1 MTIDYILLSKKIE
14 LLKGYIAELKD
25 IVVFEETE
33 ILKDSLKYHSIER
46 LFQLS
51 VDTMIDINIHL
62 IRELGNKAP
71 DDLTSTF
78 VALAEIGIL
87 EEEFAEKI
95 KRVAGLRNMIVHR
108 YEKLDKP
115 IFIKDL
121 KTNFSD
127 FEKYLNIVIT
137 LVKES

>member
-1 MTIDYILLSKKIE
+1 
-14 LLKGYIAELKD
+14 
-25 IVVFEETE
+25 
-33 ILKDSLKYHSIER
+33 
-46 LFQLS
+46 
-51 VDTMIDINIHL
+51 MIDINIHL

-137 LVKES
+137 LVKRANFLLHLRHFGDYISLDWVIK